1 MGVSAHGLN
10 EVHYGHKE
18 KSRDRA
24 NMNMLK
30 QGVSIH
36 GHKNYVEMLVFS
48 GKIIYKHEFS

>member
-1 MGVSAHGLN
+1 MGISAHGLN